1 MAAIGNS
8 PTQQAFTPAI
18 DYFSGTG
25 SATAFTL
32 SRPVASVAQ
41 VQVTIDNVAQNPS
54 SAFTVSGNTLTF
66 TSAPLSGTNNIYVYY
81 TSPITQVI
89 APGQGTVNATSLAS
103 STGSGAVVLATSPTL
118 VTPALGTPSALVLTN
133 ATGLPQAGLG
143 TNVAGNGP
151 TFSAYQSSA
160 TSLSNATQTKIL
172 YANES
177 FDTNSNFASSRFT
190 PTVAGYYQITASVA
204 IQISGAS
211 YGIIKV
217 NTTDVAWAYGN
228 GIVGVLNS
236 TPIMTKLVY
245 LNGSTD
251 YVEVY
256 AEQRSGSTV
265 NTDTNP
271 TGTWFTG
278 FLARSA

>member
-1 MAAIGNS
+1 MTTIIDGTAGVTFPAGGVGN
-8 PTQQAFTPAI
+8 PA
-18 DYFSGTG
+18 
-25 SATAFTL
+25 
-32 SRPVASVAQ
+32 
-41 VQVTIDNVAQNPS
+41 
-54 SAFTVSGNTLTF
+54 
-66 TSAPLSGTNNIYVYY
+66 
-81 TSPITQVI
+81 
-89 APGQGTVNATSLAS
+89 
-103 STGSGAVVLATSPTL
+103 GAVVGTTDTQTLTNKTLTSPVISTISNTGTLTLPTSTDTLIGRATTDTLTNKTLTSPTL
-118 VTPALGTPSALVLTN
+118 TTPALGTPSALVLTN
-133 ATGLPQAGLG
+133 ATGLPQTGLG
-143 TNVAGNGP
+143 TNVVGNGP
-151 TFSAYQSSA
+151 AFSAYQSSA
-160 TSLSNATQTKIL
+160 TSLSNATMTKIL

-190 PTVAGYYQITASVA
+190 PTVAGYYQIVASVA

-211 YGIIKV
+211 YAVLRV

-228 GIVGVLNS
+228 GIAGILNS

-256 AEQRSGSTV
+256 AYQNSGSTV
-265 NTDTNP
+265 NTDTNS